1 LIGYNCSHVYPHTT
15 KTPINFTA
23 PDNLKGADML
33 MFEMFSSMGLR
44 VRFRPAVL
52 DPQYRDY
59 SMYVDGND
67 DSSTDNEDN
76 DDKNDKDDSDDD
88 MEGGAPAK
96 PVIGKELGYKFELGL
111 GFEPLEAMEMYDTWS
126 GKTVGAKYVHFDT
139 DKEAPEMHAKKP
151 LEAAVDDQNQNQA
164 LSEYIKFSK
173 VHWLNKASHMEPQ
186 LSWIAV
192 SEFLIYFS
200 LLPTQRQIG
209 ILAHTHFS
217 LLVRK

>member
-1 LIGYNCSHVYPHTT
+1 MIGYNCSHVYPHTT

-33 MFEMFSSMGLR
+33 MFEMFSSMGLH

-52 DPQYRDY
+52 NPQYRDY
-59 SMYVDGND
+59 SMYLDGSG

-76 DDKNDKDDSDDD
+76 DDKDDNDDDSDDT
-88 MEGGAPAK
+88 ESGVPAK

-111 GFEPLEAMEMYDTWS
+111 GFEPLEAIKMYDKWS

-139 DKEAPEMHAKKP
+139 DKEAPEMHAKNP
-151 LEAAVDDQNQNQA
+151 REAAADQNQNQA

-173 VHWLNKASHMEPQ
+173 VHWLNDASHMEPQ

-192 SEFLIYFS
+192 SEFLLCFS
-200 LLPTQRQIG
+200 SINNVKLGSWLT
-209 ILAHTHFS
+209 FS